1 MTNCLFIG
9 VDVALKGNQF
19 CVMNFDQ
26 YIYFN
31 LKFPN
36 TPEGNEMVIN
46 KIKDIEDKFFFRKNH
61 HRNGIYWNVFF
72 PSSLFLFF

>member
-9 VDVALKGNQF
+9 VNQF

-26 YIYFN
+26 YIYFH

-36 TPEGNEMVIN
+36 TLKGNEMVIKKTKN
-46 KIKDIEDKFFFRKNH
+46 IRDKIFFEKNIIVMESTSMYSFH
-61 HRNGIYWNVFF
+61 PACY
-72 PSSLFLFF
+72 LFI